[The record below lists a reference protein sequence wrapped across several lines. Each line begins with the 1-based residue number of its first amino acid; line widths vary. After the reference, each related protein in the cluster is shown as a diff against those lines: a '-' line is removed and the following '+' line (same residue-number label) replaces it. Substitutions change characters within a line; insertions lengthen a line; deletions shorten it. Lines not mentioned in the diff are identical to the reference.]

1 MKQNPCNDPS
11 REGLAVDHVQLIAML
26 EQYTYEVHIFIQII
40 QVKISCWY
48 YFDCFW
54 GFKPLDTLRYGFS
67 RWQEAQMGQH
77 GTAQDDTRAVLSAQV
92 LTPTCDNYHSS
103 SQLYAAAIQKKKKPL
118 LYVL

>member
-1 MKQNPCNDPS
+1 
-11 REGLAVDHVQLIAML
+11 
-26 EQYTYEVHIFIQII
+26 
-40 QVKISCWY
+40 
-48 YFDCFW
+48 
-54 GFKPLDTLRYGFS
+54 
-67 RWQEAQMGQH
+67 MGQH